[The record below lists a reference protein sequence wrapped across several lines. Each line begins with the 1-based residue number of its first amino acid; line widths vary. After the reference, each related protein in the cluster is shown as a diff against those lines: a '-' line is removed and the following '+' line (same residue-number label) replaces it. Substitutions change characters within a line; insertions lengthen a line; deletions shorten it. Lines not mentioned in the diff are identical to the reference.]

1 MTQGFPKMS
10 QCLLKISD
18 DFPRTSERCRKMSED
33 VPPTFEHFQI
43 KAVEMTILVCF
54 DLLRHKVDHHSTPF
68 WIFWWKIE
76 LNFHY

>member
-1 MTQGFPKMS
+1 
-10 QCLLKISD
+10 
-18 DFPRTSERCRKMSED
+18 MSED
-33 VPPTFEHFQI
+33 VLSTFEHFQI

-54 DLLRHKVDHHSTPF
+54 DLLGHKVDHHSTPF

>member
-18 DFPRTSERCRKMSED
+18 DFPRTSERCRKMSEN
-33 VPPTFEHFQI
+33 VPTTFELFQI

-54 DLLRHKVDHHSTPF
+54 DLLGHKFNHHSTPF
-68 WIFWWKIE
+68 WIVCWKIE